1 MINRI
6 ALPAILAKK
15 FINDYDA
22 VMKHYNTE
30 QQIELTKHLLDI
42 LELVKQYQENK
53 NEKLYKDIQSKEK
66 ALVEKYKQSLKPY
79 KAKAFYKF
87 FQFDIVVAEKDI
99 YSTAEYNKLPPDEQQ
114 LSDTEINT
122 FLNICANILNSS
134 LDRLYLDSP
143 SDTEKILNSQNS
155 VQEEL
160 TADLPDKEIT
170 RSRHMLAIYY
180 LLKGD
185 FNIEH
190 RSTHNVSDV
199 AKFIHLLT
207 GTKFSGLTNS
217 EIYKKYKKIPSHK
230 QGAELIKDLK
240 FIRPYFES
248 LQLKDA
254 VALIDS
260 EIQNALKEIPLS
272 ERKNY
277 R

>member
-1 MINRI
+1 M
-6 ALPAILAKK
+6 
-15 FINDYDA
+15 FSEDYKE
-22 VMKHYNTE
+22 VMKNYDFD
-30 QQIELTKHLLDI
+30 QQVELTEHMLEV
-42 LELVKQYQENK
+42 LELVKTYQKTKDET
-53 NEKLYKDIQSKEK
+53 LYKEWQKKEE
-66 ALVEKYKQSLKPY
+66 ALLKKYREKFMSYKFKG
-79 KAKAFYKF
+79 FYKY
-87 FQFDIVVAEKDI
+87 FQFDLVIGTKDI
-99 YSTAEYNKLPPDEQQ
+99 YTADEYNKLSPEEQL
-114 LSDTEINT
+114 LSEGEINHLLT
-122 FLNICANILNSS
+122 LCYNSLRSS
-134 LDRLYLDSP
+134 LDILYLQNPVEPQSK
-143 SDTEKILNSQNS
+143 TEKQ
-155 VQEEL
+155 EL
-160 TADLPDKEIT
+160 TDEPIGDLPDKEIT
-170 RSRHMLAIYY
+170 RSRQMLAIYY

-240 FIRPYFES
+240 FIRSYFES
-248 LQLKDA
+248 LQLKDV